1 MNTIFKIFRYTSF
14 VAIFCSLIGSLIL
27 FGVGAWETYEA
38 IEILISQDVPGH
50 DGNFRFSDA
59 STTYVLRALD
69 TFLIALVLII
79 FAKGIYS
86 LFISNKQNN
95 ENEVFNWASI
105 PNIGHL
111 KNTLAEVIIVI
122 LFVIFLEIVFEN
134 LHDLKWE
141 YLILPLSILILA
153 LALKFLKLKQHK

>member
-1 MNTIFKIFRYTSF
+1 MDKIFKIFRYSSY
-14 VAIFCSLIGSLIL
+14 VAIICSLIGSLVL
-27 FGVGAWETYEA
+27 FAIGAWETYEA
-38 IEILISQDVPGH
+38 IEILITQDVQGH
-50 DGNFRFSDA
+50 GANIQFSDA
-59 STTYVLRALD
+59 STTYVLKALD

-79 FAKGIYS
+79 FAKGIYT
-86 LFISNKQNN
+86 LFISSNQNN
-95 ENEVFNWASI
+95 EDHVFNWANI

-122 LFVIFLEIVFEN
+122 LFVIFLEVIFEN

-153 LALKFLKLKQHK
+153 LALKFLKLKHEE

>member
-1 MNTIFKIFRYTSF
+1 MNKIFRIFRYSSY
-14 VAIFCSLIGSLIL
+14 VAIFCSLLGSSVL
-27 FGVGAWETYEA
+27 FTIGAWETYEA
-38 IEILISQDVPGH
+38 IDILIFQDVQGH
-50 DGNFRFSDA
+50 DVNFRFSDA
-59 STTYVLRALD
+59 STTYVLKALD

-79 FAKGIYS
+79 FAKGIYT
-86 LFISNKQNN
+86 LFISNNQNN
-95 ENEVFNWASI
+95 EDQVFNWANI

-122 LFVIFLEIVFEN
+122 LFVIFLEVVFEN

-153 LALKFLKLKQHK
+153 LALKFLKLKREE